1 MEEHTTMAA
10 QTSVATGYADVN
22 GTRLYYE
29 VAGEGHPLILLHAG
43 IADRRMWD
51 DQFTVFARHYRTVR
65 YDLRGFGHS
74 PMPPEP
80 YSMRDDLRGLM
91 DHLGITRAHI
101 VAVSI
106 GGGIAVDFAL
116 DYPDRVTA
124 LVLVASGLSGTTPSE
139 ELQRHIAAIDA
150 AEKRE
155 DVAAAVELEL
165 RLWVDGPR
173 RSPEAVNPTV
183 RERVREMDT
192 AVFALPQPGTS
203 QRLQPPASERLGEIH
218 APTLVIYGDGDISDV
233 TETAARLTNGIAGA
247 RQIVYPGAA
256 HMVSMEEAT
265 AFNDAVL
272 GFLAAVPV

>member
-1 MEEHTTMAA
+1 MAA

-165 RLWVDGPR
+165 RLWVDDPR